1 MQKAINISAHITED
15 LADKLNKV
23 CEYEERPKSFYIKK
37 ALEKYLNERLEDIED
52 YYEANKAYQ
61 EFKNSGEDLVTLDEV
76 MKNID

>member
-23 CEYEERPKSFYIKK
+23 CEFEERPKSFYIKK

-52 YYEANKAYQ
+52 YYEAKKAHR
-61 EFKNSGEDLVTLDEV
+61 EFKNSGEVGITFDEV
-76 MKNID
+76 MKNVD